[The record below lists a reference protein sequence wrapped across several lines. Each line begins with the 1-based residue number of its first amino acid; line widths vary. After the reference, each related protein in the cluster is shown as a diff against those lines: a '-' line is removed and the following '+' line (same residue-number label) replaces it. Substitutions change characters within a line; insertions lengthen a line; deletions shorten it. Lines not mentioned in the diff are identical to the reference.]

1 MGCMGRCWRD
11 PDPLFHSSG
20 IVLPDVDPQIQGEVR
35 LESCARE
42 SGYQII
48 TKYDDLMEGGKTFMS
63 KD

>member
-1 MGCMGRCWRD
+1 MAVRREKEEELKGMAT
-11 PDPLFHSSG
+11 LFEMKEY
-20 IVLPDVDPQIQGEVR
+20 QIQGEVR